1 MKKRNKVIIIILIC
15 LVVIGSVFAYSEC
28 NFKYELIDLET
39 AYEQGIIDYDDLS
52 NIAYYGGPISLNQ
65 DKFAN
70 NFTPNQKGELS
81 EDIKKSI
88 KKSLVDYCNK
98 KYKRLFTTNNIKL
111 EKFYGEYNGY
121 LVFAF
126 YVSFYFNNNND
137 NDSSLI
143 IPLYNVGGFYFNQKG
158 DKELGIY
165 LWKKL

>member
-1 MKKRNKVIIIILIC
+1 MKKIKKILSALIA
-15 LVVIGSVFAYSEC
+15 LALLISVFMLTACDSNYV
-28 NFKYELIDLET
+28 LVDLET
-39 AYEQGIIDYDDLS
+39 GYEQGLIDYDDLS

-98 KYKRLFTTNNIKL
+98 KYKRLFTTNNVKL
-111 EKFYGEYNGY
+111 GEFYGEYNGY

-126 YVSFYFNNNND
+126 YISSYFNINNG
-137 NDSSLI
+137 NDSTLV
-143 IPLYNVGGFYFNQKG
+143 IPLYNVGGFYFNKKG
-158 DKELGIY
+158 HKELGIY

>member
-1 MKKRNKVIIIILIC
+1 MKKIKKILSALIA
-15 LVVIGSVFAYSEC
+15 LALLISVFMLTACDSNYV
-28 NFKYELIDLET
+28 LVDLET
-39 AYEQGIIDYDDLS
+39 GYEQGLIDYDDLL

-70 NFTPNQKGELS
+70 NFKPNPKGELS

-98 KYKRLFTTNNIKL
+98 KYKRLFTTNNVKL
-111 EKFYGEYNGY
+111 GEFYGEYNGY

-137 NDSSLI
+137 NDSTLV
-143 IPLYNVGGFYFNQKG
+143 IPLYNVGGFYFNKKG
-158 DKELGIY
+158 HKELGIY